1 LLNCWNTFALQFFS
15 MSKKAIFY
23 TAFFVFLSIA
33 FYLTA
38 VYFIPDFNKRKLEP
52 VSKVGKFTFTD
63 QDGKPFSNK
72 DVEGK
77 IYVTEYFYTTC
88 PGICPMMNDNMK
100 QVYEK
105 YKGTPGFLIVSHT
118 CDPEKDSAAQLKHYA
133 DSMKVDTRQW
143 VFLTGRKD
151 SLYKMARLSYT
162 IDDPK
167 NYFNTDEDD
176 FLHTQFWALVDGKGN
191 VLKIYDGLKQKE
203 INRLIADIADE
214 LKNAS
219 KIN

>member
-1 LLNCWNTFALQFFS
+1 

-23 TAFFVFLSIA
+23 TLFFIAVSIA
-33 FYLTA
+33 FYWGA
-38 VYFIPDFNKRKLEP
+38 VYFIPGFNKRKLEP
-52 VSKVGKFTFTD
+52 ISKVGQFVFTN
-63 QDGKPFSNK
+63 QDGQAFSNK
-72 DVEGK
+72 DVNGK
-77 IYVTEYFYTTC
+77 IYVAEYFYTTC

-105 YKGTPGFLIVSHT
+105 YKGNPNFLILSHT

-133 DSMKVDTRQW
+133 DSMNVDTKQW

-167 NYFNTDEDD
+167 NYFSSTEDD
-176 FLHTQFWALVDGKGN
+176 FLHTQFWALVDTKGN
-191 VLKIYDGLKQKE
+191 VLKIYDGLKPKE
-203 INRLIADIADE
+203 INQLIADIDEE
-214 LKNAS
+214 LKDAKKN
-219 KIN
+219 

>member
-1 LLNCWNTFALQFFS
+1 

-23 TAFFVFLSIA
+23 TSFFVLLSIA

-38 VYFIPDFNKRKLEP
+38 VYFIPGFNDRKLEP
-52 VSKVGKFTFTD
+52 VSKVGQFTFTD

-72 DVEGK
+72 DVEGNV
-77 IYVTEYFYTTC
+77 YVAEYFYTTC

-100 QVYEK
+100 QVYQK

-118 CDPEKDSAAQLKHYA
+118 CDPERDSATQLKHYA
-133 DSMKVDTRQW
+133 DSMNVDTRQW

-167 NYFNTDEDD
+167 NYFNSNEDD
-176 FLHTQFWALVDGKGN
+176 FLHTQFWALVDRKGN

-214 LKNAS
+214 LKTTS
-219 KIN
+219 KN